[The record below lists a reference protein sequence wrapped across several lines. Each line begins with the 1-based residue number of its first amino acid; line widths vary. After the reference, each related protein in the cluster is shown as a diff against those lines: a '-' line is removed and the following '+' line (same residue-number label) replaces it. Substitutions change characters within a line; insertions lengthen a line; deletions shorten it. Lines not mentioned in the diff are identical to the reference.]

1 MIVLQ
6 ILSLAFW
13 IWVLPVVLGLIP
25 AGLIDK
31 ERKLLGLPLI
41 CGYILQWFVFHVLA
55 VPIILLQQT
64 SPLFDFT
71 FLTWIYGT
79 ILVLTG
85 LLVILFY
92 VKKRELLNWRRTES
106 PFVWGRTS
114 KIFFALFWV
123 LFAIQ
128 ILGILFLAFADG
140 DDAYYVAVATIAEK
154 SDTMYLI
161 QAYTG
166 GVGTMDLRHAL
177 APMPMWI
184 AFVSRVSGIH
194 VATVAHVAV
203 PIVLLLITYG
213 LYASIGQI
221 LCKDK
226 REMVPLFL
234 FISSLLVTFGNYS
247 MKTAETFLITRTA
260 QGKSILGN
268 VVFPFVILLVLM
280 LIDRV
285 ARKDDTGVMLW
296 CMLIMLSGVACL
308 CSALGGVLIIALYGV
323 VGFYTSLCYKRW
335 NILNRMLSCCL
346 PALLSIALYLFVQK
360 F

>member
-6 ILSLAFW
+6 IISLIFW
-13 IWVLPVVLGLIP
+13 IWLLPVLLGLIP

-41 CGYILQWFVFHVLA
+41 CGYILQWFIFQVLA
-55 VPIILLQQT
+55 VPVILLQEKN
-64 SPLFDFT
+64 PFFDFT
-71 FLTWIYGT
+71 LLTWVYGT
-79 ILVLTG
+79 IVVLIG
-85 LLVILFY
+85 AAVVLFY
-92 VKKRELLNWRRTES
+92 LKKRELLNWKRSEE
-106 PFVWGRTS
+106 PFAWGRMG
-114 KIFFALFWV
+114 KIFFGLFWILLALQV
-123 LFAIQ
+123 
-128 ILGILFLAFADG
+128 LGIVFLAFADG
-140 DDAYYVAVATIAEK
+140 DDAYYVAVATIAEA
-154 SDTMYLI
+154 SDKMYLI
-161 QAYTG
+161 PAYTG
-166 GVGTMDLRHAL
+166 GSGTMDLRHAL
-177 APMPMWI
+177 APMPIWI
-184 AFVSRVSGIH
+184 AFISRVSGIH

-203 PIVLLLITYG
+203 PLVLLLVTYG
-213 LYASIGQI
+213 LYASIGQV

-268 VVFPFVILLVLM
+268 VVFPFAILLILL

-285 ARKDDTGVMLW
+285 ARRDDTGVMLW

-335 NILNRMLSCCL
+335 NICNRMISCCL
-346 PALLSIALYLFVQK
+346 PALVNIALYLFVQK